1 MSIQKVREYFKQ
13 FGIEDRIREFD
24 VSSATVE
31 LAAVAVGVEGA
42 RIAKSMSF
50 KVGEEPIIIVV
61 AGDAKVDNSRYKAQ
75 FHTKAKMLTFEEA
88 HTMIG
93 HDPGGVCSVALPD
106 NVKTYL
112 DISLK
117 RFETV
122 FTPTGPVPPPA
133 ASSNSAIE
141 LTCEELEK
149 YSSNFVSWVDV
160 AKGWRPE
167 EKEA

>member
-93 HDPGGVCSVALPD
+93 HDPGGVCSFALPD

-122 FTPTGPVPPPA
+122 FPPPA
-133 ASSNSAIE
+133 AATAPLN
-141 LTCEELEK
+141 
-149 YSSNFVSWVDV
+149 
-160 AKGWRPE
+160 
-167 EKEA
+167 